1 MDYMMQM
8 GLLAHKYLVYGYLAV
23 LVYHLYKLLRVE
35 DVSAYKR
42 FMLVYNPMLILPTL
56 GGVMLSG
63 LVMFTAIGFH
73 FNIANSAMIV
83 ASLGLVI
90 HEFKRAKELQPT
102 LKEEFGSYK
111 KRALRY
117 IGSNFV
123 IIFGTVF
130 VAVKF
135 AS

>member
-8 GLLAHKYLVYGYLAV
+8 GLLAHKYLIYAYLAV
-23 LVYHLYKLLRVE
+23 LAFHLFKLLTVK

-42 FMLVYNPMLILPTL
+42 FMLVYNPMLIIPTL

-63 LVMFTAIGFH
+63 LVMFTAIGFT
-73 FNIANSAMIV
+73 FDIANSAMVV
-83 ASLGLVI
+83 ASIGLLM

-123 IIFGTVF
+123 IIFATIF
-130 VAVKF
+130 IAVKF